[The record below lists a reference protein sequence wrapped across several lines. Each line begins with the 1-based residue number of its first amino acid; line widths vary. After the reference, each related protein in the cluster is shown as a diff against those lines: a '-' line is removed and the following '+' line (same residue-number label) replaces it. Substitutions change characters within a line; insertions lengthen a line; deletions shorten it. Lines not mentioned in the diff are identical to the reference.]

1 MCDARALL
9 YASVTRVKILLVSSG
24 SGSRGGGEI
33 FLDYLGKGLAERGH
47 EVTMWIP
54 AHARMDELAERVLR
68 FSKVIRADYRNTYD
82 YKRRTLATASN
93 RRTSDKI
100 ARQWE
105 TLKPDIIHINKQNLE
120 DGLDLLRA
128 ADHCSMPSVCT
139 IHLTQTARYLRARF
153 HRLRDR
159 IARGSLRNY
168 HGTLVA
174 VQETRREGLA
184 HFLRSEKRVE
194 TIFNG
199 VPLVDL
205 ELKAAVRAAKRR
217 DLELKPDD
225 FLVLG
230 IGRLV
235 AQKQPIVFLK
245 VAKSLHEHFS
255 NAKFL
260 WVGDGKLDAEW
271 DRWVAKE
278 KLGGVIS
285 RVSWQADVTPFLFA
299 GDLLLHVAEFEGL
312 PLAIVEA
319 MSAEVPCAVTRNFAA
334 EISLFNDENVLFL
347 DDVEAVARQ
356 LKDPVVLS
364 KVAAAG
370 RQLVKNSLSVPAMVN
385 SYERLYA
392 EAMRR

>member
-1 MCDARALL
+1 M
-9 YASVTRVKILLVSSG
+9 KILLVSSG

-47 EVTMWIP
+47 EVTIWIP

-68 FSKVIRADYRNTYD
+68 FSKVIRAHYRNTYD
-82 YKRRTLATASN
+82 YKTRTVATAFN
-93 RRTSDKI
+93 RRISDKI

-128 ADHCSMPSVCT
+128 ADYCSMPSVCT
-139 IHLTQTARYLRARF
+139 IHLTQTARYLRA
-153 HRLRDR
+153 HLAWLRDW
-159 IARGSLRNY
+159 IARRNLKKY
-168 HGTLVA
+168 NGTLVA
-174 VQETRREGLA
+174 VQEARREGLA
-184 HFLRSEKRVE
+184 HFLGSEKRIE

-199 VPLVDL
+199 VPLIDL
-205 ELKAAVRAAKRR
+205 DQKATVRAAKRR
-217 DLELKPDD
+217 DLGLKPDD

-230 IGRLV
+230 IGRLE
-235 AQKQPIVFLK
+235 AQKQPFVFLK
-245 VAKSLHEHFS
+245 VAKSLHEHFP

-260 WVGDGKLDAEW
+260 WVGDGKLDAKW
-271 DRWVAKE
+271 DRWVAQE

-285 RVSWQADVTPFLFA
+285 RVSWQTDVTPFLFA

-312 PLAIVEA
+312 PLAIAEA
-319 MSAEVPCAVTRNFAA
+319 MSAELPCAMTRNFAA
-334 EISLFNDENVLFL
+334 EISLFSGENALFL
-347 DDVEAVARQ
+347 DDAESLARQ

-385 SYERLYA
+385 GYERLYA

>member
-1 MCDARALL
+1 
-9 YASVTRVKILLVSSG
+9 VKVLLVSSG

-33 FLDYLGKGLAERGH
+33 FLDYLGQGLVERGH
-47 EVTMWIP
+47 EVTIWIP
-54 AHARMDELAERVLR
+54 AHARMDELAEKVLR
-68 FSKVIRADYRNTYD
+68 FSKVLRADYRNTYD
-82 YKRRTLATASN
+82 YKTRSLATAFN
-93 RRTSDKI
+93 RPTSDKI

-139 IHLTQTARYLRARF
+139 IHLTQTARYLRA
-153 HRLRDR
+153 HLAWLRDW
-159 IARGSLRNY
+159 IARRSLRNY
-168 HGTLVA
+168 DGTLVA

-205 ELKAAVRAAKRR
+205 DEKAAVRATKRR
-217 DLELKPDD
+217 ELGLKPDD

-235 AQKQPIVFLK
+235 AQKQPMVFLE
-245 VAKSLHEHFS
+245 VAKSLHEHFP

-260 WVGDGKLDAEW
+260 WVGDGKLGAEW

-285 RVSWQADVTPFLFA
+285 RVSWQADVTPFLLS
-299 GDLLLHVAEFEGL
+299 GDLFLHVAQFEGL
-312 PLAIVEA
+312 PFALVEA
-319 MSAEVPCAVTRNFAA
+319 MSAGLPCAVTRDFAA
-334 EISLFNDENVLFL
+334 EISLFTGENVLFL
-347 DDVEAVARQ
+347 DDVESVARQ
-356 LKDPVVLS
+356 LKDSVALS

-370 RQLVKNSLSVPAMVN
+370 RQLVENSLSVAAMVN

>member
-1 MCDARALL
+1 M
-9 YASVTRVKILLVSSG
+9 KILLVSSG

-33 FLDYLGKGLAERGH
+33 FLDYFGKGLAERGH
-47 EVTMWIP
+47 EVTTWIP

-68 FSKVIRADYRNTYD
+68 FSKVIRAHYRNTYD
-82 YKRRTLATASN
+82 YKTRTVATAFN
-93 RRTSDKI
+93 RRISDKI

-139 IHLTQTARYLRARF
+139 IHLTQTARYLRA
-153 HRLRDR
+153 HLAWLRDW
-159 IARGSLRNY
+159 IARRNLKKY
-168 HGTLVA
+168 NGTLVA
-174 VQETRREGLA
+174 VQETGREGLA
-184 HFLRSEKRVE
+184 HFLGSEKRIE

-199 VPLVDL
+199 VPLIDL
-205 ELKAAVRAAKRR
+205 DQKATVRAAKRR
-217 DLELKPDD
+217 GLELKPDD

-230 IGRLV
+230 IGRLE
-235 AQKQPIVFLK
+235 AQKQPFVFLK
-245 VAKSLHEHFS
+245 VAKSLHEHLP

-260 WVGDGKLDAEW
+260 WVGDGKLDAKW
-271 DRWVAKE
+271 DRWVAQE

-285 RVSWQADVTPFLFA
+285 RVSWQTDVTPFLFA

-312 PLAIVEA
+312 PLAIAEA
-319 MSAEVPCAVTRNFAA
+319 MSAELPCAMSRNFAA
-334 EISLFNDENVLFL
+334 EISLFSGENALFL
-347 DDVEAVARQ
+347 DDAESLARQ

-385 SYERLYA
+385 GYERLYA